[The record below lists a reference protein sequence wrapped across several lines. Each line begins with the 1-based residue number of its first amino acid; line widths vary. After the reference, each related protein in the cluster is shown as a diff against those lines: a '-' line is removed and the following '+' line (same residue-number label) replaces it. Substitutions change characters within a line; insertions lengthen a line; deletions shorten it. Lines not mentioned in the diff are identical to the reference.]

1 MRANIKTCV
10 SGISSTSTDA
20 AHVAKLESENKSL
33 KKLIDD
39 LSKQV
44 SDLTLRVGKLEG
56 GSSVPV
62 AAQKTED
69 KDEDEDDFELFGS
82 DEDEEEETEEEK
94 EKKKQLL
101 DAYHARR
108 RRNQYSLQ
116 NLHLCWM

>member
-56 GSSVPV
+56 GFSTPV
-62 AAQKTED
+62 ATQKTEE

-94 EKKKQLL
+94 AKKKTTFGRLPCQEGEET
-101 DAYHARR
+101 
-108 RRNQYSLQ
+108 
-116 NLHLCWM
+116 